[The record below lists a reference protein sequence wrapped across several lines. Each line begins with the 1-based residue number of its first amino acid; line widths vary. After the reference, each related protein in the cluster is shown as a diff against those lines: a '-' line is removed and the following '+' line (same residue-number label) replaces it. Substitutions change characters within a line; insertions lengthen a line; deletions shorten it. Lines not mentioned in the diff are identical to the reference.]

1 MLTNF
6 KEELMNR
13 NTKILL
19 AISLVTLAVVS
30 LITYINLSFAPYSS
44 AKSQS
49 YDIAETSAKITKP
62 DYFGNYSRDK
72 QYYSVG
78 GLTNKKQYRYVII
91 NAKTGQTTLVDKG
104 DAPVRQTVI
113 NGVAQRY
120 NPSKIM
126 HINLGLY
133 QKKPT
138 WEVAFK
144 NKNGSIG
151 YNLVDF
157 KSGKSVQLINN
168 I

>member
-1 MLTNF
+1 
-6 KEELMNR
+6 MNR

-19 AISLVTLAVVS
+19 AISLVTLVIVS
-30 LITYINLSFAPYSS
+30 ALTYINSSFAPYSS

-49 YDIAETSAKITKP
+49 NNIARTSANITDP
-62 DYFGNYSRDK
+62 DYFGNYTRSK

-78 GLTNKKQYRYVII
+78 GLTSKKQYRYVII
-91 NAKTGQTTLVDKG
+91 NAKTGKTQVIDKG
-104 DAPVRQTVI
+104 NAPIRQTVI
-113 NGVAQRY
+113 DGVAQRY
-120 NPSKIM
+120 NPTKIL

-133 QKKPT
+133 KKKPT

-144 NKNGSIG
+144 NKNGTIG